1 MVNSSMY
8 RRDDGVSLKEILEDS
23 GMATSSISMNLKSIM
38 EDGNELDFKRYV
50 EKMTITLEDIFETF
64 KNDKIKDEF
73 W

>member
-8 RRDDGVSLKEILEDS
+8 RRDDGVSLKEVLEDS

-50 EKMTITLEDIFETF
+50 EKMTVTLEDIFETF